1 MFGPSLALVSNSISD
16 ISALSGLTS
25 LTDLRL
31 QYNNL
36 ISDISVLSGLT
47 SLTFLNLD
55 ENLISDISALTGLT
69 SLTLGGNSITDITAL
84 SGLTSLTF
92 LTLEYN
98 LISDISAVS
107 GLTSLTK
114 LHLHN
119 NSISDIT
126 ALSGLTSLTFLHLQ
140 SNTALNNIQPLLDNA
155 DNGGLGAGDEV
166 TLRSTSV
173 SCDDVAALA
182 AKGVTVTS
190 DCTPAAAATLS
201 VTGVTDPITA
211 GASSDV
217 TVTARDGSG
226 DVATGYTGTVAFTS
240 SDGSATLPVN
250 YTFVDGDAGVHTF
263 TGGVMLATVGEHSVT
278 ATDVA
283 VGSITGSQTAI
294 TVQAASGNG
303 TFSDDFEGGLGLW
316 SATNGIWVV
325 GLPTSGP
332 NECHSG
338 VQCAGTVLDGNYPVS
353 SSSLVSPTITL
364 PAIGALEEIHLRFW
378 HWFSLGG
385 GTGAFGS
392 SSDLGQ
398 VSVQE
403 KLGPGV
409 WSASTLLAT
418 YSRGSGGWTSPL
430 VDLSAFGGK
439 AVRILFGLDGNNT
452 TNTGAGS
459 YIDDISVAVVQAN
472 NTVPYFDD
480 FEGGLGNWWAS
491 NGSWEVGGS
500 FTAGPGS
507 CNNGT
512 GCAGTVLDGN
522 YPINNTS
529 LVSPTITLPAVGLT
543 QEIHLRFWHWF
554 SLGGG
559 TGAFGS
565 SSDLGIVR
573 IQEETAPGDWSASTE
588 LTRFQG
594 VSGGWSSPLV
604 DLSAFGGK
612 TVRILFQL
620 DGNNTSNTG
629 PGWYIDD
636 VSIAI
641 N

>member
-1 MFGPSLALVSNSISD
+1 M
-16 ISALSGLTS
+16 
-25 LTDLRL
+25 
-31 QYNNL
+31 
-36 ISDISVLSGLT
+36 
-47 SLTFLNLD
+47 
-55 ENLISDISALTGLT
+55 
-69 SLTLGGNSITDITAL
+69 
-84 SGLTSLTF
+84 
-92 LTLEYN
+92 
-98 LISDISAVS
+98 
-107 GLTSLTK
+107 
-114 LHLHN
+114 
-119 NSISDIT
+119 
-126 ALSGLTSLTFLHLQ
+126 
-140 SNTALNNIQPLLDNA
+140 
-155 DNGGLGAGDEV
+155 
-166 TLRSTSV
+166 
-173 SCDDVAALA
+173 
-182 AKGVTVTS
+182 
-190 DCTPAAAATLS
+190 
-201 VTGVTDPITA
+201 
-211 GASSDV
+211 
-217 TVTARDGSG
+217 
-226 DVATGYTGTVAFTS
+226 GTVR
-240 SDGSATLPVN
+240 
-250 YTFVDGDAGVHTF
+250 
-263 TGGVMLATVGEHSVT
+263 
-278 ATDVA
+278 
-283 VGSITGSQTAI
+283 I
-294 TVQAASGNG
+294 
-303 TFSDDFEGGLGLW
+303 
-316 SATNGIWVV
+316 
-325 GLPTSGP
+325 
-332 NECHSG
+332 
-338 VQCAGTVLDGNYPVS
+338 
-353 SSSLVSPTITL
+353 
-364 PAIGALEEIHLRFW
+364 
-378 HWFSLGG
+378 
-385 GTGAFGS
+385 
-392 SSDLGQ
+392 
-398 VSVQE
+398 QE
-403 KLGPGV
+403 KTAPGV